1 MKRIW
6 IFLIVFLLLGAGCSE
21 VSKTSESGKPTTVPI
36 KIGWLGPLTGDAAS
50 LGQDAL
56 VAAKLAVEEVNTT
69 GGVNGRAL
77 ELIVED
83 GKCQSKDAVAGM
95 NKLLTNSDMSVV
107 FGGLCSGETSAV
119 APIAEQN
126 KKILFSGCS
135 SAPSISK
142 AGDYVFRSYPSD
154 ALQGKFVAEYMY
166 NDLDKRKVAILA
178 VSNEWGEG
186 IRKTFGDR
194 YKELGGL
201 IVFDEQYTQES
212 RDLKAELTKIKQTDA
227 EALYFLGVTEASL
240 IGLRQ
245 ARELGIAIPIIGG
258 DTWDDS
264 KIVESPQAQGV
275 LYTGAD
281 LVAPTDWESK
291 LKSRGG
297 NTTLCTPGNYNNIHI
312 IADIMKRVGTDATK
326 IKDELYKIKNYP
338 GVNGSVTLDKNG
350 DLTDSKFVVKK
361 IQGGK
366 AEVIK

>member
-1 MKRIW
+1 M
-6 IFLIVFLLLGAGCSE
+6 IVFFLLGAGCSE
-21 VSKTSESGKPTTVPI
+21 VSKTSKSGKPATVPI

-56 VAAKLAVEEVNTT
+56 VAAKLAVEEVNTA
-69 GGVNGRAL
+69 GGVNGRQL
-77 ELIVED
+77 ELIAED
-83 GKCQSKDAVAGM
+83 GRCESKDAASGM
-95 NKLLTNSDMSVV
+95 NKLLTNTDMSVV
-107 FGGLCSGETSAV
+107 IGGMCSSETSAV

-142 AGDYVFRSYPSD
+142 AGDYIFRSYPSD

-166 NDLDKRKVAILA
+166 RDLGKRKVAILA

-186 IRKTFGDR
+186 IRKTFSERFG
-194 YKELGGL
+194 ELGGV
-201 IVFDEQYTQES
+201 IVFDEQYAQES
-212 RDLKAELTKIKQTDA
+212 RDLKAELSKIKQTDA

-240 IGLRQ
+240 VGLRQ

-275 LYTGAD
+275 IYTGAD

-312 IADIMKRVGTDATK
+312 IADIIKRVGTDTTK
-326 IKDELYKIKNYP
+326 IKDELYKVKNYP
-338 GVNGSVTLDKNG
+338 GVNGPVTLDKNG

-361 IQGGK
+361 IEDKKVQVV
-366 AEVIK
+366 E